1 MDNSSEDSFEKK
13 KAEAYDTKDKMSDD
27 QLSDYISEDSE
38 DEAERIR
45 KQEEEELKQ
54 HRIAMAKREGKI

>member
-13 KAEAYDTKDKMSDD
+13 KATAYDTKDKLSDD

>member
-13 KAEAYDTKDKMSDD
+13 KVEAYDTKDKMRDD
-27 QLSDYISEDSE
+27 QLSDHISEDSEDE

-45 KQEEEELKQ
+45 KWEEEEQK
-54 HRIAMAKREGKI
+54 

>member
-45 KQEEEELKQ
+45 K
-54 HRIAMAKREGKI
+54 